1 MRRHISSKPDTC
13 TEGADVDAAGIS
25 VKVTRITLGGL
36 SACLVLPASRGVG
49 MGWQK
54 SAEAVVV
61 GLTDRRRAEHEVR
74 TGALN
79 FDDDRSRR
87 RSG

>member
-1 MRRHISSKPDTC
+1 MRRVY
-13 TEGADVDAAGIS
+13 GR
-25 VKVTRITLGGL
+25 KVTRITLGGL

-49 MGWQK
+49 MGRQK

-79 FDDDRSRR
+79 FDDDRSSR

>member
-1 MRRHISSKPDTC
+1 VRRHISSKPDTC

-36 SACLVLPASRGVG
+36 PSCLVLPIPRGIG
-49 MGWQK
+49 KGRQK
-54 SAEAVVV
+54 SAEVIVV